1 MRNTLVLAVVIVGG
15 VLAVLIFPQCDGKV
29 PPRAR
34 EAVLRTNLRTIRDV
48 IAQYH
53 GDKGR
58 YPESLDAL
66 IAEGYLRKVPI
77 DPVTKSD
84 RTWRLTFE
92 DRPGTK
98 GIRGITDAHSGA
110 GGKTVDGRP
119 LAGL

>member
-1 MRNTLVLAVVIVGG
+1 MLAVVILGG
-15 VLAVLIFPQCDGKV
+15 ALAALIFIPWPCEV

-66 IAEGYLRKVPI
+66 IAEGYLRKVPF
-77 DPVTKSD
+77 DPFTRSYG
-84 RTWRLTFE
+84 TWRLTYE
-92 DRPGTK
+92 NHPGTN
-98 GIRGITDAHSGA
+98 GTRGIIDAHSGA
-110 GGKTVDGRP
+110 GGKTVDGQP

>member
-1 MRNTLVLAVVIVGG
+1 MRKTLVLAVVILGG
-15 VLAVLIFPQCDGKV
+15 ALAALIFIPWTCEV

-34 EAVLRTNLRTIRDV
+34 EAVLKTNLHTIRDV

-66 IAEGYLRKVPI
+66 IAEGYLRKIPI
-77 DPVTKSD
+77 DPLTKSVK
-84 RTWRLTFE
+84 TWRLTFE
-92 DRPGTK
+92 DRPGTS
-98 GIRGITDAHSGA
+98 GTRGIIDAHSGA
-110 GGKTVDGRP
+110 GGKTLDGQP